1 SATITD
7 SAGNSST
14 QTHNVQ
20 VNTAAVSLSVS
31 TISGDNLINAAEAGS
46 ALTLS
51 GTGTN
56 FATGTV
62 VTVLLNGKGYSATI
76 QSNGSWSVN
85 VPAADV
91 AALADGTSYTV
102 SASAQDSAG
111 NSATA
116 SRSVA
121 VDLTAPVISINT
133 VSTDDRLNAA
143 EQQQPLTLNG
153 STSAEVGQTV
163 TVTFGG
169 KTYTSTVAANG
180 SWSTTVPAA
189 DLAALRDGDA
199 SAQVRVTNVNGNSAT
214 ATHEY
219 SVDSAALTVTINTIA
234 SDNIINASEAAA
246 GVTVSGT
253 STAETGQTLTV
264 TLNGTTYQTT
274 VQADGSWSL
283 TLPASD
289 LTALANNGYTLTATV
304 SDLAGNPGS
313 ASKGVTVDTTAPVI
327 SFNTVAGDDVI
338 NNVEHTQAQI
348 ISGTATGAVA
358 GDRLVVTIAG
368 QQYVTSTDASGNWSV
383 GVPASVISG
392 LADGTVT

>member
-1 SATITD
+1 NWSVGVPASVISGLADGTVTISATITD

-56 FATGTV
+56 FAAGIV

-76 QSNGSWSVN
+76 QNNGSWSVN

-169 KTYTSTVAANG
+169 KTYTATVAANG
-180 SWSTTVPAA
+180 TWALNVPAA
-189 DLAALRDGDA
+189 DLAALGQGAQTITA
-199 SAQVRVTNVNGNSAT
+199 SVNDRAGNLGQV
-214 ATHEY
+214 THTLT
-219 SVDSAALTVTINTIA
+219 VDTVAPTVTIA
-234 SDNIINASEAAA
+234 
-246 GVTVSGT
+246 
-253 STAETGQTLTV
+253 
-264 TLNGTTYQTT
+264 
-274 VQADGSWSL
+274 
-283 TLPASD
+283 
-289 LTALANNGYTLTATV
+289 
-304 SDLAGNPGS
+304 
-313 ASKGVTVDTTAPVI
+313 
-327 SFNTVAGDDVI
+327 TVAGDDII
-338 NNVEHTQAQI
+338 NSVEQAAGQT
-348 ISGTATGAVA
+348 ISGTTTAE
-358 GDRLVVTIAG
+358 AG
-368 QQYVTSTDASGNWSV
+368 Q
-383 GVPASVISG
+383 I
-392 LADGTVT
+392 

>member
-1 SATITD
+1 MTVDTTAPVISFNTVAGDDVINNVEHTQAQIISGTATGAVAGDRPVVTIAGQQYVTSTDASGNWSVGVPASVISGLADGTVTISATVTD

-31 TISGDNLINAAEAGS
+31 TISGDNIINAAEAGS
-46 ALTLS
+46 ALTLI

-56 FATGTV
+56 FAAGTV

-169 KTYTSTVAANG
+169 KTYTATVAANG
-180 SWSTTVPAA
+180 TGRLTCLRRIWPRSGRARRLLPPA
-189 DLAALRDGDA
+189 
-199 SAQVRVTNVNGNSAT
+199 
-214 ATHEY
+214 
-219 SVDSAALTVTINTIA
+219 
-234 SDNIINASEAAA
+234 
-246 GVTVSGT
+246 
-253 STAETGQTLTV
+253 
-264 TLNGTTYQTT
+264 
-274 VQADGSWSL
+274 
-283 TLPASD
+283 
-289 LTALANNGYTLTATV
+289 
-304 SDLAGNPGS
+304 
-313 ASKGVTVDTTAPVI
+313 
-327 SFNTVAGDDVI
+327 
-338 NNVEHTQAQI
+338 
-348 ISGTATGAVA
+348 
-358 GDRLVVTIAG
+358 
-368 QQYVTSTDASGNWSV
+368 
-383 GVPASVISG
+383 
-392 LADGTVT
+392 